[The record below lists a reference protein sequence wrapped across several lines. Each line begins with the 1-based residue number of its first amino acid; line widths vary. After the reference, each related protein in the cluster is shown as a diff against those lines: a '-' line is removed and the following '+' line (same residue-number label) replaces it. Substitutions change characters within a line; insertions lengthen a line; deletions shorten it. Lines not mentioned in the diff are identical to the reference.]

1 MRRMRIGIFTDT
13 YFPQVSGVATSIQTL
28 KRELECQGHKVY
40 IFTTTDP
47 DATLEPDVYRFESIP
62 FIFFKERRVA
72 VATFS
77 AVMRCVRNLDLDV
90 VHTQTEFGM
99 GIAGLHVARE
109 LQIPVIHTYHTWYEK
124 YLHYVLNGHVV
135 TKGMVQYLSRVFCN
149 RCDAVISPS
158 AMIADV
164 LREYGVTKP
173 ITVIPT
179 GVALPDTIAKP
190 KLMALRQRL
199 GLSADDFVEVSVN
212 RIAEEK
218 NLDTLIK
225 AHAALQYEMPNA
237 KLVLVG
243 DGPEREALEELVA
256 LNELGDT
263 VLFTGMIPH
272 EEVAKYYQMADVY
285 VNLSLTE
292 TQGVTFIEAVAN
304 GLPVVAIAN
313 DYLENL
319 ETIGHFGELI
329 DSTAEYPDAIKQ
341 VYHHRERYTEAVGAL
356 KQAISAE
363 TFACAVLERYEAA
376 KAQHL
381 PVKRRRL
388 PHL

>member
-1 MRRMRIGIFTDT
+1 MRIGIFTDT

-28 KRELECQGHKVY
+28 KLELERQGHEVY

-47 DATLEPDVYRFESIP
+47 DAQPEPHVYRFESIP

-77 AVMRCVRNLDLDV
+77 AVMRRVRALDLDV

-124 YLHYVLNGHVV
+124 YLHYVLNGHVI
-135 TKGMVQYLSRVFCN
+135 TKGMVQYFSRVFCN
-149 RCDAVISPS
+149 RCDWVISPS
-158 AMIADV
+158 AMIKDV
-164 LREYGVTKP
+164 LVDYGVSRP

-179 GVALPDTIAKP
+179 GVSLPAAQP
-190 KLMALRQRL
+190 PAAQQQLRQAL
-199 GLSADDFVEVSVN
+199 GLTADDFVEVSVN

-225 AHAALQYEMPNA
+225 AHAALQRELPNA

-243 DGPEREALEELVA
+243 DGPEKAALEQLVHQEH
-256 LNELGDT
+256 LERT
-263 VLFTGMIPH
+263 VRFTGMVDH
-272 EEVAKYYQMADVY
+272 DQVGAYYQMADVY

-292 TQGVTFIEAVAN
+292 TQGVTFIEAIAN

-313 DYLENL
+313 DYLTDL
-319 ETIGHFGELI
+319 AAIGHFGELI
-329 DSTAEYPDAIKQ
+329 DATDEYPEAIKQ
-341 VYHHRERYTEAVGAL
+341 VYHHQ
-356 KQAISAE
+356 KQYAAAIDQLQTAISAQ
-363 TFACAVLERYEAA
+363 TFADQVLTLYEAA
-376 KAQHL
+376 RSEHL
-381 PVKRRRL
+381 PLKRRR
-388 PHL
+388 